1 MDTLFPNSEVLA
13 VHKSADIM
21 NGEQER
27 VLAVSKPTFVY
38 VDDLLTKSGIGHC
51 GELSLP
57 AFLVQDDTGQLVCDS
72 LCKEERT
79 AALESGT
86 TSAVQPCQPHVRK
99 IPPRTLTDVY
109 FLFATMA
116 DYATQESWHTLPD
129 SYKVYTKTWKVCQ
142 TIDRCRKS
150 LQLIFPSSAA
160 RIPPNCTGSLR
171 PRIL

>member
-13 VHKSADIM
+13 VQKSVDIM
-21 NGEQER
+21 NGGKER
-27 VLAVSKPTFVY
+27 VLAISTPTFVY

-51 GELSLP
+51 RELSLP
-57 AFLVQDDTGQLVCDS
+57 ASFVQDGTGQLVCNS
-72 LCKEERT
+72 LCKVEKT
-79 AALESGT
+79 AVVESGT

-99 IPPRTLTDVY
+99 NPPCTLITVS
-109 FLFATMA
+109 LRFATMA

-129 SYKVYTKTWKVCQ
+129 SYKVYKKTWKVCQ
-142 TIDRCRKS
+142 TINPCRKS

-160 RIPPNCTGSLR
+160 RIPPNCIGSLR